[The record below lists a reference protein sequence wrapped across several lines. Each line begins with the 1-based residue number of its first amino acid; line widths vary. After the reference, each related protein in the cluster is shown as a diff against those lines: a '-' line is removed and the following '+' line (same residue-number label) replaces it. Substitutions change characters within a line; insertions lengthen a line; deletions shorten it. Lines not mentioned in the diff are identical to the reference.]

1 MDFLICMN
9 NFPWNRFATA
19 YENNSKQLKDC
30 FIKMYEGKADE
41 QDYQYAIDRLEH
53 QATLYRVS
61 PWGLKFYF
69 YLLSTN
75 KANNS
80 NILQH
85 INVIVEAAMFHKQED
100 SKPSKK
106 DLEKYEKLKSILLD
120 SDFDGNLDNETLKT
134 LKTIDCQFIY
144 LSIMDLIGQNI
155 QLLESFIQNKDV
167 SVAERALKLL
177 EHIRNPKLCCVR
189 EEETLNVQSKV
200 LVVNEMSFTPLN
212 NNGISMLYCIT
223 DEGYYKITKGEMDE
237 KVYMELN
244 DPSNGEYFD
253 TDFFEYNISNGSL
266 SIYVNENRPWNAG
279 IYQHIKL
286 LFSPLEQNDFN
297 ELKLTIEN
305 LLLDITVRKLLLDI

>member
-1 MDFLICMN
+1 
-9 NFPWNRFATA
+9 
-19 YENNSKQLKDC
+19 
-30 FIKMYEGKADE
+30 MYEGKADE
-41 QDYQYAIDRLEH
+41 QDYQYVIDRLEH
-53 QATLYRVS
+53 QATLYRIS

-75 KANNS
+75 KANNG

-85 INVIVEAAMFHKQED
+85 IHVLVRAAIFHKQED
-100 SKPSKK
+100 FKLSRKG
-106 DLEKYEKLKSILLD
+106 LEKYEKLKSKLLD

-134 LKTIDCQFIY
+134 LKTIDRQFIY

-155 QLLESFIQNKDV
+155 QLLESFIHNKDV
-167 SVAERALKLL
+167 SVAEKASKLL

-189 EEETLNVQSKV
+189 EEEVTLNVQSKV

-212 NNGISMLYCIT
+212 NNGISTLYCIT
-223 DEGYYKITKGEMDE
+223 DEGYYKVTKGEMDE

-266 SIYVNENRPWNAG
+266 LIYVNENR
-279 IYQHIKL
+279 
-286 LFSPLEQNDFN
+286 FSPLEQNDFN

-305 LLLDITVRKLLLDI
+305 LLLDI

>member
-1 MDFLICMN
+1 ML
-9 NFPWNRFATA
+9 
-19 YENNSKQLKDC
+19 
-30 FIKMYEGKADE
+30 
-41 QDYQYAIDRLEH
+41 
-53 QATLYRVS
+53 
-61 PWGLKFYF
+61 
-69 YLLSTN
+69 
-75 KANNS
+75 
-80 NILQH
+80 
-85 INVIVEAAMFHKQED
+85 HKQED

-106 DLEKYEKLKSILLD
+106 DLEKYEELKSILLD

-167 SVAERALKLL
+167 SVAERASKLL

-212 NNGISMLYCIT
+212 NNGISTLYCIT

-305 LLLDITVRKLLLDI
+305 LFLDITVRKLLLDI

>member
-106 DLEKYEKLKSILLD
+106 
-120 SDFDGNLDNETLKT
+120 T
-134 LKTIDCQFIY
+134 
-144 LSIMDLIGQNI
+144 
-155 QLLESFIQNKDV
+155 
-167 SVAERALKLL
+167 
-177 EHIRNPKLCCVR
+177 
-189 EEETLNVQSKV
+189 
-200 LVVNEMSFTPLN
+200 
-212 NNGISMLYCIT
+212 
-223 DEGYYKITKGEMDE
+223 
-237 KVYMELN
+237 
-244 DPSNGEYFD
+244 
-253 TDFFEYNISNGSL
+253 
-266 SIYVNENRPWNAG
+266 
-279 IYQHIKL
+279 
-286 LFSPLEQNDFN
+286 
-297 ELKLTIEN
+297 
-305 LLLDITVRKLLLDI
+305 